1 MLETL
6 VTPNLLKA
14 QALDTDSTG
23 WLTKEKENQAQ
34 QAGAGEQELGKSIS
48 PSQTALPHYV
58 PSVFIEFLGSNF
70 VQVYVIQSLRNH
82 C

>member
-6 VTPNLLKA
+6 VTPNLLKT
-14 QALDTDSTG
+14 QALHTDRMSR
-23 WLTKEKENQAQ
+23 LAKQKENQAQ
-34 QAGAGEQELGKSIS
+34 QAGAGEQELRESIS

-70 VQVYVIQSLRNH
+70 VQVYVIQSSRNH